1 MMSRFAGDRQQLHS
15 NMKHILAVSIVFV
28 VSLAAFAA
36 EPADDAKALQG
47 TWLPT
52 KAELAGQPMPDAVLK
67 TIRLELENG
76 KYVAYV
82 GDEPD
87 KGTYTL
93 DSGSKPKGMTITG
106 TEGPNHGKTFPAI
119 YELGKDETGDTLR
132 ICYDLSGT
140 KRPSESRAPRGRRCT
155 W

>member
-1 MMSRFAGDRQQLHS
+1 MIAMTLRASIQSPRQPLHPH
-15 NMKHILAVSIVFV
+15 MKQILALSVILALW
-28 VSLAAFAA
+28 LAAFAA
-36 EPADDAKALQG
+36 GPADDAKALQG

-67 TIRLELENG
+67 TIRLELADG

-93 DSGSKPKGMTITG
+93 D
-106 TEGPNHGKTFPAI
+106 
-119 YELGKDETGDTLR
+119 
-132 ICYDLSGT
+132 
-140 KRPSESRAPRGRRCT
+140 
-155 W
+155 